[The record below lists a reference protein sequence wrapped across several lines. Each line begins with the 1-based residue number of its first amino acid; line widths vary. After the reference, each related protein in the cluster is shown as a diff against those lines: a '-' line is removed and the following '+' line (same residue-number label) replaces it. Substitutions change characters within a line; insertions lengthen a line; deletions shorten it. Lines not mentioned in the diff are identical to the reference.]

1 MHLWYWLH
9 ACSAPPRR
17 WNKPSDVRH
26 RRISESYGWPEVL
39 PPRLDLRSRPGSSS
53 LLACPRPWSRLRRCA
68 RLRGHFSIPGF
79 ADRKSPISRF
89 YTSIFAC
96 CRCGSC
102 QPLLLSHCHVFPFA
116 SILARISDFSTLPT
130 LERGRSSQTSIC
142 LGVLTLPTRCFTKA
156 DTAATSTVRPAL
168 GCTTA
173 TTRSPHFSS
182 GKPMTAQS

>member
-1 MHLWYWLH
+1 MTADAFRRRQREGPHRFTQNR
-9 ACSAPPRR
+9 PR
-17 WNKPSDVRH
+17 SFVAALQDVTAEEK
-26 RRISESYGWPEVL
+26 SKTQL
-39 PPRLDLRSRPGSSS
+39 SRDFWC
-53 LLACPRPWSRLRRCA
+53 CP
-68 RLRGHFSIPGF
+68 
-79 ADRKSPISRF
+79 
-89 YTSIFAC
+89 IFDFC
-96 CRCGSC
+96 N
-102 QPLLLSHCHVFPFA
+102 LLSHRHVFPST

-156 DTAATSTVRPAL
+156 DSAATSTVRPAL

>member
-1 MHLWYWLH
+1 MSLRVRARAHKSLALV
-9 ACSAPPRR
+9 A
-17 WNKPSDVRH
+17 DVRF
-26 RRISESYGWPEVL
+26 G
-39 PPRLDLRSRPGSSS
+39 
-53 LLACPRPWSRLRRCA
+53 
-68 RLRGHFSIPGF
+68 
-79 ADRKSPISRF
+79 AD
-89 YTSIFAC
+89 YEY
-96 CRCGSC
+96 
-102 QPLLLSHCHVFPFA
+102 LLSHRHVFPFA

>member
-1 MHLWYWLH
+1 MAGSLAAPIRFAIRARFVLASRGPSTMIAFAPLRETFAVTSRY
-9 ACSAPPRR
+9 SASLTGRAQ
-17 WNKPSDVRH
+17 
-26 RRISESYGWPEVL
+26 
-39 PPRLDLRSRPGSSS
+39 SS
-53 LLACPRPWSRLRRCA
+53 LVFIRQFSHLA
-68 RLRGHFSIPGF
+68 G
-79 ADRKSPISRF
+79 ADHADPCYK
-89 YTSIFAC
+89 Y
-96 CRCGSC
+96 
-102 QPLLLSHCHVFPFA
+102 LLSHRHVFPFA